1 MIVRRAPGPGWK
13 LLMRGCLLVLK
24 RFILRELESA
34 KQPSVTDAAHL
45 ELDGSKAVGE
55 AGLENDLCSPWA
67 KTPAED
73 HSEIA
78 SEGLKVIGCIHHY
91 QVQRL
96 GVRSALIGKQ
106 GQPARISSIACDS
119 WLSKGILFLQ
129 LGRGRLASISSV

>member
-1 MIVRRAPGPGWK
+1 MPSSLP
-13 LLMRGCLLVLK
+13 VLK
-24 RFILRELESA
+24 RSILRELEPV

-45 ELDGSKAVGE
+45 ELNGSNAVGE
-55 AGLENDLCSPWA
+55 AGLENDRCSPWA

-78 SEGLKVIGCIHHY
+78 SKGLKAIGCIHHY

-106 GQPARISSIACDS
+106 G
-119 WLSKGILFLQ
+119 
-129 LGRGRLASISSV
+129 

>member
-1 MIVRRAPGPGWK
+1 MPSSLP
-13 LLMRGCLLVLK
+13 VLK
-24 RFILRELESA
+24 RSIFRELESV

-45 ELDGSKAVGE
+45 ELNGSSAVGE
-55 AGLENDLCSPWA
+55 AGLENDLCSIWT

-78 SEGLKVIGCIHHY
+78 SKGLKAIGCIHHY

-106 GQPARISSIACDS
+106 G
-119 WLSKGILFLQ
+119 
-129 LGRGRLASISSV
+129 